1 MAIEKNGISDGTCCL
16 GKILNDPFVNVLGFF
31 VFIFPC
37 RLGRT
42 ECSILILAVLA
53 ILLKESIFYWE
64 VQINKFPSSQRMACV
79 LVP

>member
-1 MAIEKNGISDGTCCL
+1 MAVEMRRMVLVTAVVIL
-16 GKILNDPFVNVLGFF
+16 GKYEMILLLMFF
-31 VFIFPC
+31 IIFFPC

-42 ECSILILAVLA
+42 ECSTLILAVLA

-64 VQINKFPSSQRMACV
+64 VQINKFPSSRRMVCV